1 MKFLK
6 LPRTWHSEN
15 SQDEGKSYSTH
26 IIHICAFYAYGKL
39 NYHLTPVKEGCLTG
53 VFWIRYDFTV
63 LDLFQ
68 VIYFF
73 TMINN
78 QSNPPTLG
86 NIILLL
92 SRRNHLGVYRQISAV
107 SPSPLPPKR
116 LFSGLPTSW
125 PNRRHLQELRR
136 EKFCGSSLATL
147 RAKAKKRLARDTRH
161 ISSCTTNRGGF
172 KGVGDFLPGKLR
184 KPSYLNGLKPQTR
197 QDLRWFLPVL

>member
-53 VFWIRYDFTV
+53 VFWISRYDFTV

-78 QSNPPTLG
+78 QSNPPNLG

-92 SRRNHLGVYRQISAV
+92 SRNHLGGPAKSQLYHLHLHPQNVCFPA
-107 SPSPLPPKR
+107 KT
-116 LFSGLPTSW
+116 TSW